1 MRMSRIRPLLT
12 VQPCRGLVDEKFQIS
27 VKYLPPKQEVTL
39 HSLLQSEDNN
49 YWEAFGYYV
58 SDAKGAVKV
67 AEDASV
73 GGTYE
78 GIEAMG
84 LLWSMRPE
92 PGSKPGLRLRKEN
105 VESPV
110 VVQISVYKGHLS
122 QGFRKQVALACST
135 VERWYMAPGVQ
146 RVDVTDPE
154 VRGTLFLPPG
164 PGPFPA
170 VLDIWGGSGGLVE
183 YRSALLASH
192 GFASMTL
199 EYMPYEGRKSDVNM
213 AYFEKA
219 FGFLQE
225 HFLVDSKSV
234 ALLGLSFG
242 CNVCLSMAVYSEVV
256 QPKCCVCISGTHLY
270 PVKSSTLSVLKEL
283 EKQTHKIHVDEKN
296 RTIMKGIL
304 LPVPTDPNLKTEV
317 GKIKCPL
324 LFIIGLDDENWPVA
338 ESMEDMQKMME
349 EAGNS
354 HLLTALSYP
363 GAGHLIEIPYT
374 PHCRTIH
381 GQNEFR
387 RVTLLWGGRTKPH
400 ADAQEHSWGEIIEFL
415 QKHLYSGMDPEPLL
429 FP

>member
-1 MRMSRIRPLLT
+1 MSRIRPLLT

-256 QPKCCVCISGTHLY
+256 QVCISRCSL
-270 PVKSSTLSVLKEL
+270 
-283 EKQTHKIHVDEKN
+283 QTHKIHVDEKN

-304 LPVPTDPNLKTEV
+304 LPVPTDPNLKTE
-317 GKIKCPL
+317 IKCPL

-374 PHCRTIH
+374 PHCRTM
-381 GQNEFR
+381 
-387 RVTLLWGGRTKPH
+387 TLLWGGRTKPH

-415 QKHLYSGMDPEPLL
+415 QKHLYSGMDPEPLSRM
-429 FP
+429 